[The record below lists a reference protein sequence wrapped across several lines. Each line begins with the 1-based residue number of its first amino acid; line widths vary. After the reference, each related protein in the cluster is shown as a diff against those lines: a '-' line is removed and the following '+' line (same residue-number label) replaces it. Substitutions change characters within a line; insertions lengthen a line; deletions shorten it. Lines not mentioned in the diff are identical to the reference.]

1 MAALTWDHERM
12 INEIDETLLHHVN
25 ALQARVRALE
35 NHVEVLTKSLRTWD
49 PETWEC
55 LREMVQELCEGNG
68 QPEVGT

>member
-1 MAALTWDHERM
+1 
-12 INEIDETLLHHVN
+12 
-25 ALQARVRALE
+25 
-35 NHVEVLTKSLRTWD
+35 LRTWD